1 MCSSLFKSR
10 YSVILFVYLVFLT
23 LSFLLRLGLVLDV
36 GSELDQGIIQ
46 LLSVF
51 LFGLFYDMAIVSCF
65 VLPMGIL
72 LSIIPQRIQGSV
84 FDKVIVYGF
93 TTLYFIIFYFSFFSE
108 ITFWQEFKSR
118 FNFIAVDYLIYTY
131 EVIKNIQ
138 ESYPLQILIPGVLL
152 LSLITVFVGIKF
164 KFYHNT
170 FTSKTTF
177 KLKAISVG
185 LNILLALGLIYFLDN
200 NTSSLWQNR
209 YNNEISKSGI
219 FSFFSAFRNNHLLY
233 QDHYKTIDI
242 DSAFSMVQKQ
252 LKDSKT
258 LYDIQHVNP
267 IFRTIKS
274 GNANLPEQK
283 PNVIFVL
290 MESMS
295 ASFLQQEYKG
305 EPITKNL
312 NQLAQNSVWFKNM
325 FASGTRT
332 VRGMEAVVLSIV
344 PTPGHSIVK
353 RVNNQG
359 LYSVSSVFKEKGY
372 HNMFFYGGD
381 GYFDNMNSFFGGNG
395 FDIYDRGR
403 GSVLSDKIPA
413 NRYNIQDDEV
423 TFENAWGIC
432 DQDIY
437 NKVISVFD
445 QKANQN
451 QPLFAFVMT
460 TSNHRPYTYP
470 DSQIDI
476 ESGQGRQGAVKYADY
491 AIGEFLQKA
500 KQKPWF
506 DQTVFVFIADHC
518 ASSAGGSVID
528 VDNYHIPAFI
538 YNAPMVDKMI
548 VDKETA
554 QIDIFPTL
562 FSIFNWNYRSGFYGK
577 DILDPQYESR
587 SFLATYIQLGMKKDK
602 DVMVLSDQNK
612 VNQYLWKDG
621 NLILKDKQEDFQ
633 KEIISNYQTADYL
646 YLNGLLNER

>member
-170 FTSKTTF
+170 FTSKATF

-423 TFENAWGIC
+423 SFENAWGIC